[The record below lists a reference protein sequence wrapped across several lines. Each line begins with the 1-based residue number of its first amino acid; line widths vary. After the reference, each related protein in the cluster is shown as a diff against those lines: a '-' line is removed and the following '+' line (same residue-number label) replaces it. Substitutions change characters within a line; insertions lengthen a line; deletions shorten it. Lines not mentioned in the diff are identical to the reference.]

1 MKYEGRIRAKK
12 QDISNFSNIRS
23 NKITIMEFKF
33 GSESPNEKDKKGS
46 VRNQSTC
53 SCFQKG
59 RKNSGGKL
67 NFF

>member
-1 MKYEGRIRAKK
+1 
-12 QDISNFSNIRS
+12 
-23 NKITIMEFKF
+23 MEFKF

-46 VRNQSTC
+46 VMNQSTC